1 MTYIYEREIVMKN
14 TTTRPGFWLRAIEYR
29 KHELAREQRHAF
41 RETLADKARVDI
53 SDEDYATTMATLEK
67 MARNL
72 GWRAGAESEGHFWP
86 SPRRQRRGPSRAAD
100 FRHDHD
106 GRRHGHGPGPFGRGF
121 GHFDGSEDLPTPK
134 PEA

>member
-1 MTYIYEREIVMKN
+1 VN
-14 TTTRPGFWLRAIEYR
+14 NPTTHTPRTERPGFWLRAIEVR
-29 KHELAREQRHAF
+29 KHELAREQRRAF
-41 RETLADKARVDI
+41 RDALADRSREGV

-86 SPRRQRRGPSRAAD
+86 SPRRQRRGPSRGAD
-100 FRHDHD
+100 R
-106 GRRHGHGPGPFGRGF
+106 RRHHPHPFREGG
-121 GHFDGSEDLPTPK
+121 

>member
-1 MTYIYEREIVMKN
+1 MKN
-14 TTTRPGFWLRAIEYR
+14 TTPTRPGFWLRAIEYR

-41 RETLADKARVDI
+41 RETLADTARTDI

-72 GWRAGAESEGHFWP
+72 GWTDDQELPGRGFG
-86 SPRRQRRGPSRAAD
+86 PR
-100 FRHDHD
+100 F
-106 GRRHGHGPGPFGRGF
+106 GRRHGHGPGPFGHGF
-121 GHFDGSEDLPTPK
+121 GHPRGSEDLPTEK